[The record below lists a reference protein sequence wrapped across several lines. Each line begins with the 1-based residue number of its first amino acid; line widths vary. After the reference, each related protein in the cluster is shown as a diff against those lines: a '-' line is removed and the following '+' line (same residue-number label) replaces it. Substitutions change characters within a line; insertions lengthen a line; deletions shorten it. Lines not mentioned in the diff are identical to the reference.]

1 MANNI
6 QNRLVVTANSNE
18 ELVYFLSAIRGEYY
32 DGTVRYIDFNKIIP
46 MPEEIENTE
55 SSSKVDDA
63 IYYYLVKTNQESLV
77 DRILRFTFNSMD
89 RFANFSQE
97 ELKDMFVIGK
107 QYVEMAIK
115 IGMIGH
121 VLTGELNGIHMT

>member
-1 MANNI
+1 
-6 QNRLVVTANSNE
+6 
-18 ELVYFLSAIRGEYY
+18 
-32 DGTVRYIDFNKIIP
+32 
-46 MPEEIENTE
+46 
-55 SSSKVDDA
+55 
-63 IYYYLVKTNQESLV
+63 
-77 DRILRFTFNSMD
+77 MD